1 MREPVDVQFTYEDM
15 RSVAELSN
23 ENGAF
28 ILRIIKLASKS

>member
-1 MREPVDVQFTYEDM
+1 MREPVDVQFTYEDL